1 MNSGLAVMNGAPAIL
16 HASDILTDAN
26 RAPIVRPLER
36 RKFIPAP
43 LLFAISTAFGIS
55 STFQAYWM
63 DALSREHPMPHGVQH
78 LLALNLVYWYIPALL
93 APMIMAFALRHPFGR
108 RRWPLQVL
116 VHAVAAL
123 AYSIVHTA
131 VMMGVRAVLLRNE
144 VLPSRFPGWW
154 RASLINYL
162 QQLDWLLMTYLFLIG
177 VAFALAYRR
186 ESEARA
192 VNSAQLETR
201 LVEAQLQSLQRQLH
215 PHFLFNTLNTISGL
229 LRTDPDGADAM
240 IDRLGDLLRMTL
252 HKSGIQEVSLKEE
265 LDVVQKYVEIEQTRF
280 GNRLTFET
288 HIQPEVLD
296 AQMPSLVLQTLVE
309 NAIRHGIAPNARP
322 GFIAVTATR
331 EEGELVVQIRD
342 SGDGLPPDRLMALNR
357 GVGLDNTRARL
368 EHLYRGKYQFTFA
381 NLERG
386 LCVTI
391 RIPLKEIETPPEVEV
406 GAA

>member
-1 MNSGLAVMNGAPAIL
+1 MNSGLAVMNDTPAVL
-16 HASDILTDAN
+16 HASDILTGAK
-26 RAPIVRPLER
+26 RAPIVRPVER
-36 RKFIPAP
+36 PRFIPAP
-43 LLFAISTAFGIS
+43 LLFVIATVFGIS
-55 STFQAYWM
+55 STFQAYWL
-63 DALSREHPMPHGVQH
+63 DALSHEHPMPHAFRH
-78 LLALNLVYWYIPALL
+78 LLELNLVYWYIPALL
-93 APMIMAFALRHPFGR
+93 TPMIMAFALRHPFDR
-108 RRWPLQVL
+108 TRWPLQVL
-116 VHAVAAL
+116 LHATAAL
-123 AYSIVHTA
+123 AYSVVHTA
-131 VMMGVRAVLLRNE
+131 VMTGVRMIIMRNE
-144 VLPSRFPGWW
+144 ALPPTFPGWW
-154 RASLINYL
+154 IASTINYL
-162 QQLDWLLMTYLFLIG
+162 QQLDWLLMTYLFVIG

-192 VNSAQLETR
+192 LNSSQLETR

-229 LRTDPDGADAM
+229 LRTDPDAADVM

-252 HKSGIQEVSLKEE
+252 HKSGIQEVPLKEE

-280 GNRLTFET
+280 GNRLKFET
-288 HIQPEVLD
+288 QIQPEVLD

-322 GFIAVTATR
+322 GFISVAAQR
-331 EEGELVVQIRD
+331 DDGELVLQIRD

-391 RIPLKEIETPPEVEV
+391 RIPLSVDTPSDIEA

>member
-1 MNSGLAVMNGAPAIL
+1 MNSGLAVMNGAPVVM

-26 RAPIVRPLER
+26 SAPIVRSVER

-63 DALSREHPMPHGVQH
+63 DALSRDHPMAHGVQH
-78 LLALNLVYWYIPALL
+78 LLILNLVYWYIPALL
-93 APMIMAFALRHPFGR
+93 APMIMGFALRHPFDR
-108 RRWPLQVL
+108 KRWPLQVL
-116 VHAVAAL
+116 LHGSAAL
-123 AYSIVHTA
+123 AYSIVHTT
-131 VMMGVRAVLLRNE
+131 VMMGVRITLLRNE
-144 VLPSRFPGWW
+144 TLPPTFPGWW
-154 RASLINYL
+154 RASLVNYL

-192 VNSAQLETR
+192 LNSAQLETR

-252 HKSGIQEVSLKEE
+252 HKSGIQEVPLKEE

-280 GNRLTFET
+280 GNKLRFET
-288 HIQPEVLD
+288 QIPPELLD
-296 AQMPSLVLQTLVE
+296 AQLPSLVLQTLVE

-322 GFIAVTATR
+322 GFIVVTAAR
-331 EEGELVVQIRD
+331 DDGELVLQIRD

-368 EHLYRGKYQFTFA
+368 EHLYRGKYEFTFA

-391 RIPLKEIETPPEVEV
+391 RIPLQIEAPSEVEM